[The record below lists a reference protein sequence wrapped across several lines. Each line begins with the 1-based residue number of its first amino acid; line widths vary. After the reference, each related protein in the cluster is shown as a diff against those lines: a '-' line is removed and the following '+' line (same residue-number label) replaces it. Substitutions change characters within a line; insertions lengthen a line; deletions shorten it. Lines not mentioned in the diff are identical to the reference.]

1 MSGYQEYHCDKCGLD
16 WGMILGLD
24 GVDYNCPNCNTP
36 TNISAKD
43 SSILRIRELCDEAID
58 HGLSWNAFCHKLL
71 ARVKTETAFID
82 PSTSRADVGNYSKD
96 KNKAALE
103 LVDAAYDLVELYK
116 PESPYNK
123 LWRDSWLKKSKELG
137 ITPSW

>member
-1 MSGYQEYHCDKCGLD
+1 MSGYQEYHCNKCGLD
-16 WGMILGLD
+16 WEGIPD
-24 GVDYNCPNCNTP
+24 PDDEEYNCPDCNIP
-36 TNISAKD
+36 PSISTKE

-58 HGLSWNAFCHKLL
+58 HGLSWNAFCHRLL
-71 ARVKTETAFID
+71 ARIKTETAFID
-82 PSTSRADVGNYSKD
+82 PSTSKASVVNYSKD

-103 LVDAAYDLVELYK
+103 LVDAACDLIELYK

-123 LWRDSWLKKSKELG
+123 LWRESWLKKAKELG